1 MYNEHFGFNESPF
14 NVTSDPR
21 FFYSNR
27 LYQEAFTGV
36 RWGIKLRQGLIVM
49 TGESG
54 TGKTTLL
61 KMVTEKFESSTP
73 AALVLGPYPDFS
85 AVLQLMLIEF
95 GLPKPPGGQFTMM
108 RQLRS
113 YLTEELQKNQIVSVL
128 FDEAQEMD
136 VRTLKE
142 LELLLD
148 LEADDE
154 KLLQVVLVGSPE
166 LVTKLADPELRS
178 IKQRVALWCRLA
190 PLQSCEVAA
199 YIDHRVMRAGQGGKN
214 LFAPDAVEQI
224 ARSSR
229 GIPRLI
235 NIICDTALFAAYRAG
250 QKSISPEMI
259 QKISHDLRLTEESE
273 PKAAVF
279 SSRAEKG
286 ESVYFSEPNEE
297 DFNARN
303 PVRDDHTAMD
313 EKGQWSFEE
322 FSLGKENKP
331 RHARRA
337 KNFGLLK
344 IASFL
349 AIFLLAGSAAVHYF
363 ERSEPLRLK
372 NSDIV
377 SAQQTS
383 EQAAGRLAPKVF
395 ERESFGETSPVQV
408 PMPQDPFVEQ
418 DSKPLSQKT
427 VQAPQ
432 IASVTALKTEQAPQ
446 KIARRSQNTDLPPL
460 KTDQI
465 GLKVFLHTSDERD
478 RSVLEEIGDALRV
491 KGYTI
496 PETRLSASRTQ
507 GDIRF
512 FFAQDRRDAES
523 VKSIV
528 ESEFGR
534 LGYRISLEVLER
546 DGKQFQFAAPGKIEV
561 WIPPLPRS

>member
-1 MYNEHFGFNESPF
+1 M
-14 NVTSDPR
+14 
-21 FFYSNR
+21 
-27 LYQEAFTGV
+27 
-36 RWGIKLRQGLIVM
+36 K
-49 TGESG
+49 
-54 TGKTTLL
+54 
-61 KMVTEKFESSTP
+61 
-73 AALVLGPYPDFS
+73 
-85 AVLQLMLIEF
+85 
-95 GLPKPPGGQFTMM
+95 
-108 RQLRS
+108 
-113 YLTEELQKNQIVSVL
+113 
-128 FDEAQEMD
+128 
-136 VRTLKE
+136 
-142 LELLLD
+142 
-148 LEADDE
+148 
-154 KLLQVVLVGSPE
+154 
-166 LVTKLADPELRS
+166 
-178 IKQRVALWCRLA
+178 
-190 PLQSCEVAA
+190 
-199 YIDHRVMRAGQGGKN
+199 RAGQGCKN
-214 LFAPDAVEQI
+214 PFAPDAVEQI
-224 ARSSR
+224 ALSSR

-286 ESVYFSEPNEE
+286 EESVHFSEPNEE
-297 DFNARN
+297 DFNARD
-303 PVRDDHTAMD
+303 PVTDDHTAVD
-313 EKGQWSFEE
+313 EKRQWSFEE
-322 FSLGKENKP
+322 FPLGKKNKP
-331 RHARRA
+331 KQVRRA
-337 KNFGLLK
+337 KSFGLLK

-349 AIFLLAGSAAVHYF
+349 AIFLLAGSAAVLYF

-383 EQAAGRLAPKVF
+383 EPAAEKLAPKVF

-418 DSKPLSQKT
+418 ESKPLPQKT

-432 IASVTALKTEQAPQ
+432 NASLTAQKTEQAPQ

-465 GLKVFLHTSDERD
+465 GTKVFLHTSDERD

-496 PETRLSASRTQ
+496 PETRLSSSRTQ

-512 FFAQDRRDAES
+512 FFSQDRRDAES

-546 DGKQFQFAAPGKIEV
+546 DGKQISIRGPRQNRSLDPAAAKVRI
-561 WIPPLPRS
+561 IPDRPFRYWTMVIKKGWGVFLGL

>member
-1 MYNEHFGFNESPF
+1 MK
-14 NVTSDPR
+14 R
-21 FFYSNR
+21 
-27 LYQEAFTGV
+27 
-36 RWGIKLRQGLIVM
+36 
-49 TGESG
+49 
-54 TGKTTLL
+54 
-61 KMVTEKFESSTP
+61 
-73 AALVLGPYPDFS
+73 
-85 AVLQLMLIEF
+85 
-95 GLPKPPGGQFTMM
+95 
-108 RQLRS
+108 
-113 YLTEELQKNQIVSVL
+113 
-128 FDEAQEMD
+128 
-136 VRTLKE
+136 
-142 LELLLD
+142 
-148 LEADDE
+148 
-154 KLLQVVLVGSPE
+154 LLQVVLVGSPE
-166 LVTKLADPELRS
+166 LETKLADPELRS

-190 PLQSCEVAA
+190 PLQSCEVAP
-199 YIDHRVMRAGQGGKN
+199 YIDHRVKRAGQGCKN
-214 LFAPDAVEQI
+214 PFAPDAVEQI
-224 ARSSR
+224 ALSSR

-259 QKISHDLRLTEESE
+259 QKISYDLRLTEESE

-279 SSRAEKG
+279 SSRIEKG
-286 ESVYFSEPNEE
+286 EESVHFSEPNEE

-303 PVRDDHTAMD
+303 PVTDDHTAMD
-313 EKGQWSFEE
+313 EKRQWSFEE
-322 FSLGKENKP
+322 FPLGIKNKP
-331 RHARRA
+331 KQVRRA

-349 AIFLLAGSAAVHYF
+349 AIFLLAGSAAVLYF

-383 EQAAGRLAPKVF
+383 EQAAEKLAPKVF

-418 DSKPLSQKT
+418 ESKPLPQKT

-432 IASVTALKTEQAPQ
+432 NASLTAQKTEQAPQ
-446 KIARRSQNTDLPPL
+446 KIVRRSQNTDLAPL

-465 GLKVFLHTSDERD
+465 GTKVFLHTSDERD

-496 PETRLSASRTQ
+496 PETRLSSSRTQ

-561 WIPPLPRS
+561 WIPPLPKS

>member
-1 MYNEHFGFNESPF
+1 MYNEHFGLNESPF

-61 KMVTEKFESSTP
+61 KMVKEKFESSTP

-235 NIICDTALFAAYRAG
+235 NIICDTALLAAYRAG

-259 QKISHDLRLTEESE
+259 QKISHNLRLTEESE

-279 SSRAEKG
+279 SSRVKEG
-286 ESVYFSEPNEE
+286 EESGDFSEFNHEHFKEE
-297 DFNARN
+297 R
-303 PVRDDHTAMD
+303 
-313 EKGQWSFEE
+313 QWSYEE
-322 FSLGKENKP
+322 FP
-331 RHARRA
+331 
-337 KNFGLLK
+337 
-344 IASFL
+344 L
-349 AIFLLAGSAAVHYF
+349 AIKNGS
-363 ERSEPLRLK
+363 S
-372 NSDIV
+372 
-377 SAQQTS
+377 
-383 EQAAGRLAPKVF
+383 
-395 ERESFGETSPVQV
+395 
-408 PMPQDPFVEQ
+408 
-418 DSKPLSQKT
+418 
-427 VQAPQ
+427 
-432 IASVTALKTEQAPQ
+432 
-446 KIARRSQNTDLPPL
+446 
-460 KTDQI
+460 
-465 GLKVFLHTSDERD
+465 
-478 RSVLEEIGDALRV
+478 
-491 KGYTI
+491 
-496 PETRLSASRTQ
+496 
-507 GDIRF
+507 
-512 FFAQDRRDAES
+512 
-523 VKSIV
+523 
-528 ESEFGR
+528 
-534 LGYRISLEVLER
+534 
-546 DGKQFQFAAPGKIEV
+546 
-561 WIPPLPRS
+561 